1 MKTEGR
7 VVHDESEVGT
17 WELVLR
23 PPDARLRRYVS
34 DYQGY
39 TESGTPAPLRQQ
51 APTTWIPLIV
61 NLGSTWRSQEHPR
74 KREEHGSFV
83 AGLGSARHTS
93 PRPGPRAAC
102 R

>member
-1 MKTEGR
+1 METGGR
-7 VVHDESEVGT
+7 VVHHESNIGA

-23 PPDARLRRYVS
+23 TPDVRLRRFVS

-39 TESGTPAPLRQQ
+39 TESGSPAPLRQQ

-61 NLGSTWRSQEHPR
+61 NLGSTWE
-74 KREEHGSFV
+74 V
-83 AGLGSARHTS
+83 AGAPMG
-93 PRPGPRAAC
+93 AAC